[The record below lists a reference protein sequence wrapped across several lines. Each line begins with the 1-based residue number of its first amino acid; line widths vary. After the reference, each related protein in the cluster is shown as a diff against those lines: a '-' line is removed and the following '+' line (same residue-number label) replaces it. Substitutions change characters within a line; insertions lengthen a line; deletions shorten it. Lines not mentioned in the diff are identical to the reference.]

1 LGRLLATFATLLVLL
16 IGAAFTV
23 PAFLDWNAF
32 RPDIEEAASTLF
44 GQKIRIVG
52 DIDIALLPEPH
63 VRASKIATDPAPGD
77 KLALSAEAL
86 DLSLSLQGLIGGHVE
101 ASRLK
106 LVRPVVIV
114 QGASRGGASVSTAEL
129 ALPFAADVRSLE
141 VEGGRFT
148 FVPGHGA
155 PFTISGID
163 GKVTAASRGAPY
175 RTNVKAT
182 FDNRRFD
189 LKIIAQIAQGSGIKL
204 AGSATELSSKTVL
217 HADGVLR
224 PGFAPTFEGA
234 LTLNAP
240 KTAGLGAPLDVQAS
254 ARAKVDLDS
263 AALSDLV
270 LTLDGANRP
279 QILAGRAKIPFAGSA
294 PAEFSLRAKSL
305 DADALLAKANPAAGW
320 AVTAGK
326 RWDEA
331 RAATDRLLWL
341 YPEMPVRL
349 DLAADHVQLKD
360 DFIDNLKLE
369 GARNG
374 NGWAFSSVG
383 ATLPGDTTLGFTGSL
398 ARESGKSELAG
409 KLSIDARHL
418 PRLTRWMA
426 PEADGKNSLARSIA
440 FRGGLKLSETI
451 AALENLSGTIDG
463 APFTGGV
470 RLDSQPVRRLS
481 LTLSGDRFVL
491 AGTDAGKDADAFST
505 EALKSVWQGTLS
517 QLAPF
522 FGEDVSD
529 IQTGE
534 ISLSAG
540 ELHTS
545 LIHAKS
551 LAAQI
556 RFNPDVVTVTK
567 LSAET
572 LDGLSVQGEG
582 AVALKTAAQ
591 GRFEGRVEAR
601 TPEAVAQAAAL
612 LGVAPDQ
619 LGARTRMMAP
629 ALLAI
634 NYGAETRGQGGA
646 ALISGSLG
654 DVRVDGRAQI
664 RGNLADW
671 RTTPFTSQIGA
682 SSADGNKLLALLYP
696 KAAPASSTPSPGTLN
711 LRLSGTSQRFDTS
724 GTLKTQALQAQV
736 DGATEM
742 KEQKPSFSG
751 KVSATAPSPEQF
763 LSAPLLALLG
773 ADTKAPLRVEAT
785 VTATPERIEATKLKA
800 ESGRNA
806 INGTLA
812 AILAEQLGIEASLSA
827 DQLSLPSLLGQFL
840 APPANETAPSDASPL
855 WSERPFNKIAF
866 EETTARIALGVRT
879 LKIGDG
885 FALSDS
891 QVSAVLDKGRLDI
904 RKLEG
909 KAVGGTLSGSLV
921 LDAKGPTVK
930 ATANISLANADL
942 SLLPAQNSPPL
953 MQGRVSLIIK
963 ASGQGLSP
971 RGLIAVLGGKGAIAL
986 SEGQLARLSPAALQK
1001 SGDDLQ
1007 SASAPLA
1014 EDVIAR
1020 KAQDA
1025 LQSGDFK
1032 FRKLRF
1038 PLVIRDGTLEIPRA
1052 SFRHLRDGTIRM
1064 QADLDLATMQAD
1076 TTWQVGV
1083 SSDRRKW
1090 PPVKLILA
1098 GPLRELGTARRSLSA
1113 EAFVR
1118 AVTVRKMEND
1128 IARLESLNRPQP
1140 SPSVQTSQ
1148 PAPMALPQPPAMPA
1162 QASSWTTAQEPAP
1175 RPRRSPNSSSA
1186 KQPGAAPARLPSDP
1200 SSADFDKRIRD
1211 TLAPEGGR

>member
-1 LGRLLATFATLLVLL
+1 MGRLLATFATFLVLL

-23 PAFLDWNAF
+23 PAFLDWNAL

-63 VRASKIATDPAPGD
+63 VRAAKIATDPAPGD

-114 QGASRGGASVSTAEL
+114 QAARRGASGAGASTAGL
-129 ALPFAADVRSLE
+129 GLPFTADVRSLE

-148 FVPGHGA
+148 FVPEHGA
-155 PFTISGID
+155 PLTLSGID
-163 GKVTAASRGAPY
+163 GKVTAPTRGAPY
-175 RTNVKAT
+175 RANIKAT
-182 FDNRRFD
+182 FDDRRFD
-189 LKIIAQIAQGSGIKL
+189 LRLMAQLAQDAGIKL
-204 AGSATELSSKTVL
+204 SGSATDLSSKTVL

-224 PGFAPTFEGA
+224 ASFSPTFEGA

-279 QILAGRAKIPFAGSA
+279 QILAGRAKIPFAGNA
-294 PAEFSLRAKSL
+294 PAAISLQAKSL
-305 DADALLAKANPAAGW
+305 DADSLLAKASPAAGW
-320 AVTAGK
+320 AVTTQK
-326 RWDEA
+326 RWDDT
-331 RAATDRLLWL
+331 RAVADRLLWL
-341 YPEMPVRL
+341 YPETPVRL
-349 DLAADHVQLKD
+349 DLAAEHVQLKD
-360 DFIDNLKLE
+360 DFIDGVKLE
-369 GARNG
+369 GARDG
-374 NGWAFSSVG
+374 NVWTFSNAG
-383 ATLPGDTTLGFTGSL
+383 AKLPGDTALAFTGTL
-398 ARESGKSELAG
+398 ARDSGKPELAG
-409 KLSIDARHL
+409 RLSVDARHL
-418 PRLTRWMA
+418 VRLNRWMA
-426 PEADGKNSLARSIA
+426 PEAGGKNPLARAIA
-440 FRGGLKLSETI
+440 FTGGLKLSENV
-451 AALENLSGTIDG
+451 AALENLTGIIDG
-463 APFTGGV
+463 SPFTGGV
-470 RLDSQPVRRLS
+470 RLDSQPARRLS
-481 LTLSGDRFVL
+481 LTLAGDKFIL
-491 AGTDAGKDADAFST
+491 AGADAAQDAEAFST
-505 EALKSVWQGTLS
+505 DALKSAWQGTLA

-522 FGEDVSD
+522 FGEDLSD
-529 IQTGE
+529 IKSGD

-540 ELHTS
+540 ELHAS
-545 LIHAKS
+545 VIHAKN

-556 RFNPDVVTVTK
+556 RFNPDLVTVTK

-582 AVALKTAAQ
+582 VVPLKAAAH

-601 TPEAVAQAAAL
+601 TPEAVAQAVAAL
-612 LGVAPDQ
+612 GIAPER

-629 ALLAI
+629 AVLAI
-634 NYGAETRGQGGA
+634 NYGAEALGQGGA
-646 ALISGSLG
+646 GQITGTLG

-664 RGNLADW
+664 KGNLADW
-671 RTTPFTSQIGA
+671 RTTPFTAQIGA

-696 KAAPASSTPSPGTLN
+696 KAAPASSSPLSPGSLN
-711 LRLSGTSQRFDTS
+711 LRLGGTSQRFDTS
-724 GTLKTQALQAQV
+724 GALKTQPVQAQI
-736 DGATEM
+736 DGATVI
-742 KEQKPSFSG
+742 KEQQPSFSG

-763 LSAPLLALLG
+763 LSASLLALLG

-800 ESGRNA
+800 ESGRNS

-840 APPANETAPSDASPL
+840 APPSHEPAPTDPAPL

-866 EETTARIALGVRT
+866 EETSARIALGVRT
-879 LKIGDG
+879 LKLSDG
-885 FALSDS
+885 FALSDA

-904 RKLEG
+904 RKLDG
-909 KAVGGTLSGSLV
+909 KALGGTLSGSLV
-921 LDAKGPTVK
+921 LDAKGPAVT
-930 ATANISLANADL
+930 ATANLSLSNADL
-942 SLLPAQNSPPL
+942 AQLPAQSISAL
-953 MQGRVSLIIK
+953 LLGRTSFIIK

-971 RGLIAVLGGKGAIAL
+971 RGLISVLGGKGAIAL
-986 SEGQLARLSPAALQK
+986 SEGQLAKLSPAAVQK
-1001 SGDDLQ
+1001 SGDDMQ
-1007 SASAPLA
+1007 AAAAPLA
-1014 EDVIAR
+1014 EDAIAR

-1032 FRKLRF
+1032 YRRLRF

-1052 SFRHLRDGTIRM
+1052 SFRNLRDGTVRM

-1076 TTWQVGV
+1076 TTWQLGV

-1090 PPVKLILA
+1090 PPVKVVIA
-1098 GPLRELGTARRSLSA
+1098 GPLRELGAARRSVSA

-1118 AVTVRKMEND
+1118 AVLVRKMETD
-1128 IARLESLNRPQP
+1128 IARLESLSRPQP
-1140 SPSVQTSQ
+1140 SQ
-1148 PAPMALPQPPAMPA
+1148 PAQATLPQPAATPA

-1175 RPRRSPNSSSA
+1175 RPRRKADSVA
-1186 KQPGAAPARLPSDP
+1186 EQQPVAAPARLPSRQT
-1200 SSADFDKRIRD
+1200 DFEKRIRD
-1211 TLAPEGGR
+1211 MLAPQGGR